1 MLCVYAVASNILFLS
16 CLLFV
21 FVTADL
27 YFFITAVIAKFF
39 IPTAELAI
47 LTKIPTKK
55 AKAEI

>member
-16 CLLFV
+16 CLPFV

-39 IPTAELAI
+39 IPAVELAI
-47 LTKIPTKK
+47 LTKIPTKE

>member
-1 MLCVYAVASNILFLS
+1 MLCAYAVASNILFLS

-27 YFFITAVIAKFF
+27 YFFIKAVIAKFF
-39 IPTAELAI
+39 IPAVELAI
-47 LTKIPTKK
+47 LTKIPIKE

>member
-1 MLCVYAVASNILFLS
+1 MLCFYAVANNILFYHV
-16 CLLFV
+16 CFFV

-47 LTKIPTKK
+47 LIKIPTKE